1 MKIEPKFV
9 ARIAGVLLVISLVTS
24 ALLGLVNG
32 VTKDPIAEINAE
44 KTRVAMNAVVTVE
57 NASYEPVDLTDE
69 LTAAASAMG
78 GKVTDLYEVYDGSA
92 LMGYAVKVES
102 SGSQGTIVM
111 MVGVDADMA
120 VTGVS
125 IVSNSETSGIGSKVM
140 ANENGVLDQFKGL
153 SGAGSLE
160 VGKNVD
166 AISGATVSSK
176 GVTRGVNTA
185 LAVVEALG

>member
-9 ARIAGVLLVISLVTS
+9 ARIAGVLLVISLIVA
-24 ALLGLVNG
+24 ALLGVVNG
-32 VTKDPIAEINAE
+32 ITKDPIAAINAQ
-44 KTRVAMNAVVTVE
+44 KTAEAMDAVVSVE
-57 NASYEPVDLTDE
+57 GAEYQQLELSEE
-69 LTAAASAMG
+69 LTLAASGMG
-78 GKVTDLYEVYDGSA
+78 AKLTELYEVYDGA
-92 LMGYAVKVES
+92 TLAGHAVKIET

-111 MVGVDADMA
+111 MVGADNDCA

-140 ANENGVLDQFKGL
+140 SNENGVLDQFRGM
-153 SGAGSLE
+153 SGSGTLE
-160 VGKNVD
+160 VGKTVN

-176 GVTRGVNTA
+176 GVTRGVNAA

>member
-9 ARIAGVLLVISLVTS
+9 ARIAGVLLVISLVTA

-32 VTKDPIAEINAE
+32 VTEEPIAEKNAE
-44 KTRVAMNAVVTVE
+44 KTAEAMNAVVTVE
-57 NASYEPVDLTDE
+57 NAVYEAVDVTDD
-69 LTAAASAMG
+69 LSAAAAAMG
-78 GKVTDLYEVYDGSA
+78 GKVTEISEVFDGSA
-92 LMGYAVKVES
+92 SMGYAVKVEA

-111 MVGVDADMA
+111 MVGVDSDKA

-140 ANENGVLDQFKGL
+140 SNENGVLDQFKGM

-160 VGKNVD
+160 VGKTVD

-176 GVTRGVNTA
+176 GVTKGVNAA

>member
-44 KTRVAMNAVVTVE
+44 KTRVSMNAVVTVE
-57 NASYEPVDLTDE
+57 SASYEPVELSDE
-69 LTAAASAMG
+69 LVAAASAMG
-78 GKVTDLYEVYDGSA
+78 GKLTDLYEVYDGSA
-92 LMGYAVKVES
+92 LMGYAVKVEA

-111 MVGVDADMA
+111 MVGVDADKA

-140 ANENGVLDQFKGL
+140 ANENGVLDQFKGM

-185 LAVVEALG
+185 LSVVEALG

>member
-24 ALLGLVNG
+24 ALLGIVNG

-185 LAVVEALG
+185 LSVVEALG

>member
-24 ALLGLVNG
+24 ALLGVVNG
-32 VTKDPIAEINAE
+32 VTKGPIEEINAE

-57 NASYEPVDLTDE
+57 NATYEPVALTDE
-69 LTAAASAMG
+69 LAAAASAMG
-78 GKVTDLYEVYDGSA
+78 GKLTDLYEVYDGSA
-92 LMGYAVKVES
+92 LMGYAVKVEA

-140 ANENGVLDQFKGL
+140 ANENGVLDQFKGM

-185 LAVVEALG
+185 LSVVEALG

>member
-32 VTKDPIAEINAE
+32 VTKDPITEINAE

-57 NASYEPVDLTDE
+57 SASYEPVELSDE
-69 LTAAASAMG
+69 LAAAASAMG
-78 GKVTDLYEVYDGSA
+78 GKLTDLYEVYDGSA
-92 LMGYAVKVES
+92 LMGYAVKVEA

-111 MVGVDADMA
+111 MVGVDADKT

-140 ANENGVLDQFKGL
+140 ANENGVLDQFKGM

-185 LAVVEALG
+185 LSVVEALG

>member
-9 ARIAGVLLVISLVTS
+9 ARIAGVLLVISLVVA
-24 ALLGLVNG
+24 ALLGVVNG
-32 VTKDPIAEINAE
+32 ITKEPIAAINAQ
-44 KTRVAMNAVVTVE
+44 KTAEAMDAVVAVKG
-57 NASYEPVDLTDE
+57 ADYEPLELTDD
-69 LTAAASAMG
+69 LTAAASACG
-78 GKVTDLYEVYDGSA
+78 GKVTELYEVYDGNNLA
-92 LMGYAVKVES
+92 GHAVKVES

-111 MVGVDADMA
+111 MVGTDTDCF

-140 ANENGVLDQFKGL
+140 SNENGVLDQFKGM
-153 SGAGSLE
+153 SGSGTLE